1 MCRPLRE
8 TESAQAAQPWALRW
22 ARETAVRTT
31 VLWVEGCPPDVEG
44 RRLQRPILLLHDDD
58 IDALTRA
65 LEEEVL
71 EEKKEEEVQCVPMDK
86 KVFEKRQSL
95 SF

>member
-1 MCRPLRE
+1 MW
-8 TESAQAAQPWALRW
+8 WALRW

-58 IDALTRA
+58 IDGTREGGWIDLQVA
-65 LEEEVL
+65 RDSVL
-71 EEKKEEEVQCVPMDK
+71 QRGDAAQEAVH
-86 KVFEKRQSL
+86 RL
-95 SF
+95 SPRRVVL